1 MICRARYL
9 ADPEC
14 RDPGRAPCAGRLLR
28 WQAGVIPGQQ
38 SEQALVKTLRSP
50 GLHLDAGLR
59 LVAALHEQA
68 LRTARRVNE
77 HKPGGLDAR
86 VAETV
91 HGATRQEHDI
101 TSQRGERLVAVE
113 ELSTLPSGTL

>member
-1 MICRARYL
+1 MLLAQIVPAQGCSARYL

-14 RDPGRAPCAGRLLR
+14 HPGRAPCAGRLLR
-28 WQAGVIPGQQ
+28 RQAGVIPDQQ

-50 GLHLDAGLR
+50 GLHLDAGLG

-68 LRTARRVNE
+68 LRTARRVDE
-77 HKPGGLDAR
+77 HKPGGLDAW
-86 VAETV
+86 VAEAV

-101 TSQRGERLVAVE
+101 TS
-113 ELSTLPSGTL
+113 